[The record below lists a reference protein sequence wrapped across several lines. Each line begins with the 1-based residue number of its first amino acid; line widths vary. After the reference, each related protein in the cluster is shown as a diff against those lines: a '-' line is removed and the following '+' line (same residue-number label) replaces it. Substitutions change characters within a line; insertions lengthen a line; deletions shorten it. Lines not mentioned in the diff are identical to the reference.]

1 MGKRPLLKDRMFQ
14 WLLNLP
20 VVCHILAFSKRVSI
34 PGFSHIPIYYVFE
47 FFFKGLS
54 KGYLSQRAAAL
65 SFTFFLA
72 LFPLIIS
79 FFTLIPYV
87 PIANFQG
94 TLINT
99 LSEFIPKATWDVIGP
114 IITDIISRQRGSL
127 LSISFVSALYLAS
140 NGIMAISTA
149 FNNSYHGIETRKPV
163 KQRLMSLFLLTIISM
178 LLVTAIGLIIGGKI
192 LTGYLVQQ
200 ELLQRGFALNSLIFG
215 KWVIVMALVFLAISF
230 IYFLAPA
237 NKKYYKFISAGST
250 LATLMVLLLMVG
262 FDAYVSNFT
271 HYNVLY
277 GSIGTLIAMLIF
289 LYFMSIVLLIGFELN
304 VSIYQA
310 RKSYIKEEVLES

>member
-1 MGKRPLLKDRMFQ
+1 MSKKPILKDRIIQ
-14 WLLNLP
+14 WGLDLP
-20 VVCHILAFSKRVSI
+20 IVSQIIALSKKISI
-34 PGFSHIPIYYVFE
+34 PGFSHIPIYYVFN
-47 FFFKGLS
+47 FFVKGLS

-87 PIANFQG
+87 PIANFQT
-94 TLINT
+94 TLLNT
-99 LSEFIPKATWDVIGP
+99 LSEFIPQATWDVIGP

-127 LSISFVSALYLAS
+127 LSISFISALYLAS

-149 FNNSYHGIETRKPV
+149 FNNSYHGIDTRKPF
-163 KQRLMSLFLLTIISM
+163 KQRMMSLFLLTIISL

-192 LTGYLVQQ
+192 LTGYLVDR
-200 ELLQRGFALNSLIFG
+200 ELLQSGFALNALIFG
-215 KWVIVMALVFLAISF
+215 KWVVVMALVFLAISF

-237 NKKYYKFISAGST
+237 NKKYYKFLSAGST

-277 GSIGTLIAMLIF
+277 GSIGALIAMLIF
-289 LYFMSIVLLIGFELN
+289 LYFMAIVLLIGFELN